1 MLCYT
6 ANEMYV
12 INIHFYFAIEDS
24 TQVSE
29 IQKSVMKLGFG
40 EYNIE
45 YKRYFPVYIV
55 DKNQIPNLGRNKH
68 FLNFTEGK
76 NERWNYCL
84 NLTKL
89 VSKDYEIE
97 Y

>member
-1 MLCYT
+1 
-6 ANEMYV
+6 
-12 INIHFYFAIEDS
+12 
-24 TQVSE
+24 
-29 IQKSVMKLGFG
+29 MKLGFG

-45 YKRYFPVYIV
+45 YERYFPVYIV